1 MWDKEP
7 SASPRPPREPRAS
20 SIACL
25 SSLIPGMPVD
35 ALHCISGLG
44 FGKGPYLP
52 APQEEDEDNL
62 LSPETCYECKI
73 NGYPKRGRQR
83 RSVNGTERHQV
94 RNPGHPAGD
103 GARLDLQE

>member
-1 MWDKEP
+1 M
-7 SASPRPPREPRAS
+7 
-20 SIACL
+20 
-25 SSLIPGMPVD
+25 
-35 ALHCISGLG
+35 G

-94 RNPGHPAGD
+94 RNPGHPGGA
-103 GARLDLQE
+103 GARQELDPFRNRGLEWIPFPQSRQSQQLICICPGLASPNPSCETKE

>member
-1 MWDKEP
+1 M
-7 SASPRPPREPRAS
+7 
-20 SIACL
+20 
-25 SSLIPGMPVD
+25 
-35 ALHCISGLG
+35 G

-94 RNPGHPAGD
+94 RNPGGA
-103 GARLDLQE
+103 GARQELHPFRNGGLEWSPFPQARQSQQLFHICPGLAFPSCGSKE